1 MILKMQRY
9 QENTSTLSLSIQ
21 NGLTLIKKELK
32 AKGIKY
38 SVLADLMDTSEVT
51 VKRML
56 NNANISLS
64 RMMFLSELL
73 NLDLAELLVPKGRTK
88 PTQSFFTEEQDKAFF
103 EEPKLWSYFVELF
116 YNCKSPQEIEKEHE
130 LTQISTYI
138 YLRKLEGIQLI
149 KLNPKN
155 NVEILVKAP
164 IGFDKKSKVINR
176 HISHMMEVSYKAVM
190 VDDKQDEDYF
200 LRVKPMRLT
209 QPVYL
214 KLLDELKAVMDKY
227 AEVSEVAFANS
238 NEAKDYQVVFTGHRL
253 TVEDYET
260 ESL

>member
-1 MILKMQRY
+1 MQEF
-9 QENTSTLSLSIQ
+9 QDNTPTLTLSIQ

-38 SVLADLMDTSEVT
+38 SELAELMDTSEIT

-73 NLDLAELLVPKGRTK
+73 SLDLAELIVPRGRTK

-103 EEPKLWSYFVELF
+103 EEPKLWSYFVELL
-116 YNCKSPQEIEKEHE
+116 YNSKSPQEIEKEHA
-130 LTQISTYI
+130 LTALSTYR
-138 YLRKLEGIQLI
+138 YLRKLEKLQLI
-149 KLNPKN
+149 QLNPKN
-155 NVEILVKAP
+155 NVKVLVKAP
-164 IGFDKKSKVINR
+164 IGFNKKSKVINR

-190 VDDKQDEDYF
+190 VDDEEDEDYF

-209 QPVYL
+209 QPVYI

-253 TVEDYET
+253 IVEDYET

>member
-1 MILKMQRY
+1 MHEFQD
-9 QENTSTLSLSIQ
+9 NTPTLNLSIH
-21 NGLTLIKKELK
+21 NGLALIKKELK
-32 AKGIKY
+32 ARGIKY
-38 SVLADLMDTSEVT
+38 SELAELMDTSEVT

-73 NLDLAELLVPKGRTK
+73 NLDLAELLVPSGKTK

-116 YNCKSPQEIEKEHE
+116 YNSKSPQEIEKEHALTE
-130 LTQISTYI
+130 LSTYQF
-138 YLRKLEGIQLI
+138 LRKLENLQLI
-149 KLNPKN
+149 QLNPKN
-155 NVEILVKAP
+155 NIEILVKAP
-164 IGFDKKSKVINR
+164 IGFNKKSKVINR

-190 VDDKQDEDYF
+190 VNNKEDKDYF

-238 NEAKDYQVVFTGHRL
+238 NEAKDYQVVFTGHPL
-253 TVEDYET
+253 IVEDYES
-260 ESL
+260 ENL

>member
-1 MILKMQRY
+1 MQEY
-9 QENTSTLSLSIQ
+9 KDNTPTLNLSIQ
-21 NGLTLIKKELK
+21 NGLALIKNELK
-32 AKGIKY
+32 ARGIKY
-38 SVLADLMDTSEVT
+38 SELAELMDTSEVT

-73 NLDLAELLVPKGRTK
+73 SLDLAELLAPKGRTK
-88 PTQSFFTEEQDKAFF
+88 PTQSFFTEEQDNAFF
-103 EEPKLWSYFVELF
+103 DEPKLWSYFVELF
-116 YNCKSPQEIEKEHE
+116 YNSKSPQEIEKEYA
-130 LTQISTYI
+130 LTALSTYR
-138 YLRKLEGIQLI
+138 YLRKLESLELIQ
-149 KLNPKN
+149 LNPKN
-155 NVEILVKAP
+155 KVKVLVKTP
-164 IGFDKKSKVINR
+164 IGFNKKSKVIKR
-176 HISHMMEVSYKAVM
+176 HISHMMEVSYKAIM
-190 VDDKQDEDYF
+190 VDDEEDKDYF

-253 TVEDYET
+253 IVEDYET

>member
-1 MILKMQRY
+1 MQ
-9 QENTSTLSLSIQ
+9 ELEGNAPTLNLSIQ

-32 AKGIKY
+32 ARGIKY
-38 SVLADLMDTSEVT
+38 SELAKLMDTSEVT

-64 RMMFLSELL
+64 RMMFLCELL
-73 NLDLAELLVPKGRTK
+73 NLDLTELLVPKGKTK
-88 PTQSFFTEEQDKAFF
+88 PTQSFFTKGQDKAFF

-116 YNCKSPQEIEKEHE
+116 YNNKSPQEIEKEHA
-130 LTQISTYI
+130 LTSLSTYQ
-138 YLRKLEGIQLI
+138 YLRKLENLQLI
-149 KLNPKN
+149 QLNPKN
-155 NVEILVKAP
+155 NIDILVKAP
-164 IGFDKKSKVINR
+164 IGFHKKSKVINR
-176 HISHMMEVSYKAVM
+176 HINHMMEVSYKAVM
-190 VDDKQDEDYF
+190 VDDKEDDDYF

-238 NEAKDYQVVFTGHRL
+238 NDAKDYQVVFTGHRL
-253 TVEDYET
+253 IVEDYET